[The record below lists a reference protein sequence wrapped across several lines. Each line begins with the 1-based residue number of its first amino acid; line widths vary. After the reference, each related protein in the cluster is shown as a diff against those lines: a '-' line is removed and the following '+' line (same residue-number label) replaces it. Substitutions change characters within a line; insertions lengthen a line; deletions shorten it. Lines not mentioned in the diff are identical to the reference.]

1 MGEARYRHRRL
12 AAAVALLAAG
22 VACAAEPPP
31 ACSPEAL
38 GTARTLTLA
47 REAAA
52 YGRAQHPALP
62 LQPGEV
68 VLTFDDGPRPES
80 TPRVLQAL
88 AAHCTRAT
96 FFVNGE
102 PLRRWPSLARDMVA
116 QGHSVGMHGFGH
128 HFFDQMEPALQ
139 LADLQAMQQAF
150 REVLG
155 SEPAAYRFPYL
166 AETKTLRAALAA
178 ARVTVMSVDA
188 GADDWLPDQTPQM
201 LADRL
206 LQRLQASGGGIVLL
220 HDAQDQTAA
229 ALPLMLQRLKEQ
241 GYRVVHL
248 QWP

>member
-1 MGEARYRHRRL
+1 MADIAEVPRRL
-12 AAAVALLAAG
+12 AALALLAAG
-22 VACAAEPPP
+22 AACAAEPPP
-31 ACSPEAL
+31 ACGPEAL
-38 GTARTLTLA
+38 GTARTLALA

-52 YGRAQHPALP
+52 YGRAQHAALP

-88 AAHCTRAT
+88 AAHCARAT

-102 PLRRWPSLARDMVA
+102 PLLRWPSLARDMVA

-128 HFFDQMEPALQ
+128 HAFGQMEPALQ

-166 AETKTLRAALAA
+166 AETQTLRAALAA